1 MRASFMNM
9 EDVKMTFTEH
19 LAELRKRIIRSLIA
33 IGICG
38 AVGFVLSVDIFELMR
53 QPLGDEVSLQ
63 TLTPIEGFTTKLS
76 IALHVGIFLGLP
88 VILYQMMMFVMPAL
102 KPRERSVVL
111 GGLLASGFL
120 TIAGLTVAFLLVLPK
135 VFPVLQKFVP
145 PGVVVDYQYEK
156 YVSIVFRFLIA
167 FAVGFQFPIVMV
179 SMVHLGV
186 VPVRFFVKNAKYVL
200 ILILAV
206 SAMFTP
212 PDVIS
217 QVLMAVPLFGLYIL
231 SLGVAYVFRKR
242 ES

>member
-9 EDVKMTFTEH
+9 PDIKMTFTEH
-19 LAELRKRIIRSLIA
+19 LAELRTRIIRSLIA
-33 IGICG
+33 VGICG
-38 AVGFVLSVDIFELMR
+38 AVGFWLSERIFELMR
-53 QPLGDEVSLQ
+53 KPLGDVPLQ
-63 TLTPIEGFTTKLS
+63 GLTPIEFFTTKIS

-88 VILYQMMMFVMPAL
+88 VILYQGMMFVMPAL
-102 KPRERSVVL
+102 KARERSVVL
-111 GGLLASGFL
+111 SGLLASGFL

-135 VFPVLQKFVP
+135 VFPVLQSFAP
-145 PGVVVDYQYEK
+145 EGVVANYQYEK
-156 YVSIVFRFLIA
+156 YVNIVFRFLIA

-200 ILILAV
+200 ILILVV

-231 SLGVAYVFRKR
+231 SLGVAYIFRKR